1 VALQQVETELRQA
14 VLDEWAARCRS
25 SEVRKPAGYLF
36 GIIQA
41 AIRGEFKA
49 WAGQGQRNAVAADPP
64 PATNPRPANP
74 EVVQAHL
81 AHLHALLNQK

>member
-1 VALQQVETELRQA
+1 
-14 VLDEWAARCRS
+14 
-25 SEVRKPAGYLF
+25 VRKPAGYLF

-49 WAGQGQRNAVAADPP
+49 WAGQGRSNAIAADPP